1 MARSGKSMNKI
12 TCPRRMEFIAKMESI
27 IVNGTARKS
36 MNKQTCLMRMKFL
49 ARRESIIANGVAME
63 YMMKAKILAVLPTTR
78 IANPKVKK

>member
-49 ARRESIIANGVAME
+49 ARRESIIANVAKE